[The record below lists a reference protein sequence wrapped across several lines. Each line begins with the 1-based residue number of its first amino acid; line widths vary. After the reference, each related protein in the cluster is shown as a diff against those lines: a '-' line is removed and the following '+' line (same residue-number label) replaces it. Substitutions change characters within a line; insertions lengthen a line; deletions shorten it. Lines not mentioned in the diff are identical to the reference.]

1 MAFPKPFSLF
11 GGKEE
16 KRGGFSDY
24 LGSHGSVDEARAQID
39 RDKPEWWQIVV
50 AQEEEL
56 KLVDS
61 SETRTAVK
69 PRVAKTEEKDQSG

>member
-11 GGKEE
+11 GGKE
-16 KRGGFSDY
+16 KRGGLNDY

-39 RDKPEWWQIVV
+39 REKPEWWQIVV
-50 AQEEEL
+50 VQEEEL

-61 SETRTAVK
+61 SETRATVK
-69 PRVAKTEEKDQSG
+69 PRVTKPEESNKE